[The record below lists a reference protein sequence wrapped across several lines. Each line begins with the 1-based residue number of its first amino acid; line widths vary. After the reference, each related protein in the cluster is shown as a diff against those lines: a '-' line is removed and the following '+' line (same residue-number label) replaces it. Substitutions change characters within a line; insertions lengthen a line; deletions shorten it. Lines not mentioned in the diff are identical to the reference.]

1 MSYILD
7 ALRKSD
13 EEHRKNGARPIRS
26 GFSFSRRPVS
36 RQRRN
41 AFGLILAGCMLIAGL
56 LLGFGLWWSR
66 WDPQQAPVG
75 SAREAVRERSEE
87 DVRHSSRTAEAEA
100 PQVTPVSSSA
110 QKKQAETGAVDR
122 TENQTVSIP
131 EPSNTFRDMKQ
142 RLADLQFSGHVYS
155 PAPEL
160 RMIMINNTVVREGQV
175 IAPDLSL
182 IEITRTGVVLS
193 FHGTPHQID
202 LF

>member
-41 AFGLILAGCMLIAGL
+41 TFGLILVSCMLIAGL

-66 WDPQQAPVG
+66 WDSQQAPVG
-75 SAREAVRERSEE
+75 SAREPVRERSEE
-87 DVRHSSRTAEAEA
+87 DVGHSSRTADTEA
-100 PQVTPVSSSA
+100 PRDTPVPSSV

-122 TENQTVSIP
+122 TENQAAIIP
-131 EPSNTFRDMKQ
+131 EPPNTVKDVQQ
-142 RLADLQFSGHVYS
+142 RLPDLHFSGHVYS
-155 PAPEL
+155 PVPEL
-160 RMIMINNTVVREGQV
+160 RMIMINNTVVREGQIDRPRLV
-175 IAPDLSL
+175 PDRNNQDRSRSAL
-182 IEITRTGVVLS
+182 
-193 FHGTPHQID
+193 
-202 LF
+202 